1 MGKLEKLLS
10 KRRTKLRE
18 LDVSGAA
25 AGPVMKARKAVQEL
39 QYLTWL
45 FPFVKVRH
53 TKSNLS
59 LANEEE
65 GTFDEDAIEMELNHD
80 DENDNN
86 RKGIFEQ

>member
-1 MGKLEKLLS
+1 M
-10 KRRTKLRE
+10 
-18 LDVSGAA
+18 SGAA
-25 AGPVMKARKAVQEL
+25 AVPVMKARKAQEL

-45 FPFVKVRH
+45 FPFVKVRP

-65 GTFDEDAIEMELNHD
+65 GTFDEDAIGMELNHY

-86 RKGIFEQ
+86 RNGIFDQ